1 MNHAFSRHRLAA
13 EFTLVFLGLPL
24 LGWWQSNAL
33 KRWIIPQILVVGLAS
48 MLVLWRDQT
57 FDRRILL
64 AMPGRWPPVLRIVSL
79 FLVGGAVLLGLAA
92 WSGDVDL
99 FRFPRER
106 PGRWLAV
113 LLLYPLVSALAQEVI
128 FRVFLFHRYR
138 TLFSTPGRMVTASA
152 LVFALAHLILDNWL
166 APVLALVGGL
176 LFGWTYLR
184 TRSLLLVT
192 LEHGMWGNWL
202 FTVGL
207 GQYFY
212 GGHL

>member
-1 MNHAFSRHRLAA
+1 MTQASLPYRRIA
-13 EFTLVFLGLPL
+13 EFTLIFLGLPL
-24 LGWWQSNAL
+24 LDWWQDGAL
-33 KRWIIPQILVVGLAS
+33 KRWIVPQLLLVGLVCMA
-48 MLVLWRDQT
+48 VLWQDAG
-57 FDRRILL
+57 FDRRRLL
-64 AMPGRWPPVLRIVSL
+64 SIPEGWSPVLRIVSV

-92 WSGDVDL
+92 WSGEVDL

-106 PGRWLAV
+106 PARWLSV

-128 FRVFLFHRYR
+128 FRVFVFHRYR
-138 TLFSTPGRMVTASA
+138 TLFVTPASMISASA
-152 LVFALAHLILDNWL
+152 SVFAFAHLVLDNWL
-166 APVLALVGGL
+166 APLLALIGGL

-192 LEHGMWGNWL
+192 LEHGLWGNWL